1 MTPLTRRTFLAAAPA
16 AAPAAA
22 AVTGDKPALKGGK
35 KTRTQPFAAWP
46 RFDQKEENALIEV
59 LKSGKW
65 YRGNGTFVKK
75 FEESYSSLTGAKH
88 CLATTN
94 GTSALIISLDAL
106 GVGPGD
112 EVLIPPYTFIA
123 TVNSVIRHHA
133 LPVFVDSDAATF
145 QMDHRKVEAA
155 INGNTRAIMPV
166 HVAGGIGNLD
176 AFVSIAAKHKIPL
189 IEDACQA
196 HLSEWK
202 GRKVGTYGDAGCFSF
217 QASKNLTS
225 GEGGA
230 ILFKDEDARERAY
243 AFHNNGSGLKFIG
256 ANFGYSS
263 SGANMRMPEFQAAIL
278 LQQMTRLEGQVR
290 TRTENAN
297 YLTSLLK
304 QIPGITPATSG
315 DGCTNNARHL
325 FMLRYDAKAFG
336 GLKREVFLK
345 AMAAEGIPCSGGYS
359 PLNSQQFI
367 KTVLASRGYQRL
379 FSAKRLNEWA
389 EQNQCP
395 VNDKICSEAVWFTQ
409 NMLLGPRTDME
420 QIADAVRKIQKF
432 AGELA

>member
-189 IEDACQA
+189 IEDACYYCC
-196 HLSEWK
+196 
-202 GRKVGTYGDAGCFSF
+202 R
-217 QASKNLTS
+217 
-225 GEGGA
+225 
-230 ILFKDEDARERAY
+230 
-243 AFHNNGSGLKFIG
+243 
-256 ANFGYSS
+256 
-263 SGANMRMPEFQAAIL
+263 
-278 LQQMTRLEGQVR
+278 
-290 TRTENAN
+290 
-297 YLTSLLK
+297 
-304 QIPGITPATSG
+304 
-315 DGCTNNARHL
+315 
-325 FMLRYDAKAFG
+325 
-336 GLKREVFLK
+336 
-345 AMAAEGIPCSGGYS
+345 
-359 PLNSQQFI
+359 
-367 KTVLASRGYQRL
+367 
-379 FSAKRLNEWA
+379 
-389 EQNQCP
+389 
-395 VNDKICSEAVWFTQ
+395 
-409 NMLLGPRTDME
+409 
-420 QIADAVRKIQKF
+420 
-432 AGELA
+432 